1 MNTAQ
6 TPRLLRSAVKVV
18 YVVQSKIRVLMYE
31 SSFETQGSRSSVQA
45 KQGLAS
51 QGRRRKGPRCKE
63 LSLDS
68 LMDKEHVDR
77 NVSHP
82 ASTVFE
88 LHDERKMATTL
99 THENAMMFDV
109 H

>member
-1 MNTAQ
+1 M
-6 TPRLLRSAVKVV
+6 
-18 YVVQSKIRVLMYE
+18 VQSKIRVLMYE

-82 ASTVFE
+82 ASTVSNKLPTIFFE